1 MIRRWPAFVVAA
13 AAMATPLLVTSC
25 KDDDPTKPTIT
36 LVEPTIDPVLS
47 VPSLP
52 PVTS

>member
-13 AAMATPLLVTSC
+13 TAVATPLLVTSC
-25 KDDDPTKPTIT
+25 KDDDPSTPTIT
-36 LVEPTIDPVLS
+36 LVEPTIDPDVS

-52 PVTS
+52 PVTN

>member
-36 LVEPTIDPVLS
+36 LVEPTIDPDVS